1 MTDEGLHRLRRV
13 LLQDAIW
20 RYRAAYKKGNQT
32 QMYAEKRWLLSPWGQ
47 ALSGNQGEEIIR
59 LCELCVKENWRVKKY
74 QAPKAKNSKGKK
86 HD

>member
-20 RYRAAYKKGNQT
+20 RYRTAYKNGNQA
-32 QMYAEKRWLLSPWGQ
+32 QMYAEKRWLLSNWGQ

-59 LCELCVKENWRVKKY
+59 LCELCVNENWRVKQY
-74 QAPKAKNSKGKK
+74 QAPKTK
-86 HD
+86 HRKEKQYD